1 MFLPPVVF
9 GGMAVNVRPVPGY
22 ERAYSRDSLVWQ
34 DRVILYGRDD
44 WTEFTLGCNA
54 LGAKLWFQV
63 HAGRVQADWA
73 EVVFENG
80 EAQVVEFPKR
90 TLGPGLYVLLDMGEM
105 RRVDHIRMVAK
116 TTSRE
121 AHLSLWMAR

>member
-1 MFLPPVVF
+1 M
-9 GGMAVNVRPVPGY
+9 NVRPVPGY
-22 ERAYSRDSLVWQ
+22 DRGYSRDSLVWQ
-34 DRVILYGRDD
+34 DRATLYGKDD
-44 WTEFTLGCNA
+44 WTEFSLGCNA

-63 HAGRVQADWA
+63 LAGRVQADWA

-121 AHLSLWMAR
+121 ANLTLWMAR